1 MATDDDIPK
10 IKQAPTAGMLKQA
23 ELDLEFAALRTIL
36 ISLVGVVAAD
46 TDDVDK
52 ANGLVRRVELTA
64 KEALS
69 SYPVNSEI
77 YHDAEFRERASNIVS
92 GMLDALRFTKAKN
105 K

>member
-1 MATDDDIPK
+1 MATDDEIPT
-10 IKQAPTAGMLKQA
+10 IKHAPTAGMLNRA

-46 TDDVDK
+46 TNDVDK
-52 ANGLVRRVELTA
+52 ANGLVRRVEITA

-69 SYPVNSEI
+69 TYPVNTEV
-77 YHDAEFRERASNIVS
+77 YQEAEFRERASNIVS
-92 GMLDALRFTKAKN
+92 GLLDALRFTKTPN